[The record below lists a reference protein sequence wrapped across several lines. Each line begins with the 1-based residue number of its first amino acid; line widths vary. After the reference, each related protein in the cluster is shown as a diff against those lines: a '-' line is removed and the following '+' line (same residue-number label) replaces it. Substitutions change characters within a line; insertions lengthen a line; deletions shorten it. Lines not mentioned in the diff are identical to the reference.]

1 MPEIIS
7 RDNAQSMSRKRYFTG
22 EPCLRGH
29 IAERFVSSGG
39 CVDCVC
45 RKTPK
50 SADARKQ
57 RFLPAAPLFF
67 GNIPGPRNVTE
78 QEAVAAFRLM
88 ELYGWHEHAIEAI
101 RADEQLA
108 ADLAYK
114 PKFTEMLRKAYA
126 DRTNAWRKNAAAT

>member
-50 SADARKQ
+50 RADARKQ

-101 RADEQLA
+101 RKDPELLS
-108 ADLAYK
+108 DMSDNDR
-114 PKFTEMLRKAYA
+114 FTECLRLAVLGRLKAFRESEQEA
-126 DRTNAWRKNAAAT
+126 